1 MGVVITQ
8 GTQTTIKTTTTGD
21 GEVQHVQA
29 ESGTIALLTRA
40 GNIGTIESG
49 TVTVGALP
57 QVSVGTLPTINV
69 TTGTITTGSL
79 ANIAKV
85 HDAGTIAALPQVSI
99 GTLPTLNLT
108 TGTITTGSLANIAK
122 VHNAGTIAALPQ
134 VSVGTIPQISVGTLP
149 QVSVGTLPTL
159 NLTTGTITTGSLANV
174 AQIHN
179 AGTIQAGTV
188 QINSKPVSLATSYN
202 VVGTTGA
209 AVWGT
214 LVAASGAGTY
224 QYVSGIDIV
233 VVSGT
238 VEVAVTNIGVDGSAG
253 AGVLARG
260 NFAPGGGISKPF
272 IPVVRSGTNGTLSYW
287 LGGAGTVD
295 ITIQYWQGV

>member
-57 QVSVGTLPTINV
+57 QV
-69 TTGTITTGSL
+69 
-79 ANIAKV
+79 
-85 HDAGTIAALPQVSI
+85 
-99 GTLPTLNLT
+99 
-108 TGTITTGSLANIAK
+108 
-122 VHNAGTIAALPQ
+122 
-134 VSVGTIPQISVGTLP
+134 SVGTLP